1 MVSSEGTRRPSLVDQ
16 HGTADFPLDAP
27 DVSGL
32 LRQSSVLSVRARQ
45 QTITRSTTLV
55 VKMVEPQR
63 LLLRETLVS
72 NPSFREAGAATR
84 AGRRRGTTTVMA
96 WVNLPK
102 VGGFSP
108 F

>member
-1 MVSSEGTRRPSLVDQ
+1 MVSSEGALRPSLVDQ

-32 LRQSSVLSVRARQ
+32 LRQSSVLSVRARR

-63 LLLRETLVS
+63 LLLRDTQS
-72 NPSFREAGAATR
+72 T
-84 AGRRRGTTTVMA
+84 
-96 WVNLPK
+96 
-102 VGGFSP
+102 
-108 F
+108 